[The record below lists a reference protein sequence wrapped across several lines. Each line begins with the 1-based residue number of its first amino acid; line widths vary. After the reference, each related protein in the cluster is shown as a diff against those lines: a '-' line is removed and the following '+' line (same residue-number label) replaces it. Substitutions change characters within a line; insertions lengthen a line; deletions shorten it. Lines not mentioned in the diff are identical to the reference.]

1 MAAPPYPDFDMY
13 GTYRAA
19 SLSENH
25 EDHSIASGDPSSV
38 SYIPRAARSFP
49 HADTVHTIHVKKITY
64 PMTSRPPELWVL
76 ETNQDGLETWRSIET
91 FQLSQDPRVIRATEN
106 QWRIHYE
113 VHPISPSLLA
123 EPLHP
128 VLPHPEH
135 SNVQFGQPVLVLPDH
150 TYILQCVGDGLH
162 TIILK
167 VLLYRYNMASI
178 PYYTSIITI
187 ATEYAYTCQTGI
199 VGISHPEPPRSGLS
213 NHADMS
219 DSSI

>member
-1 MAAPPYPDFDMY
+1 
-13 GTYRAA
+13 
-19 SLSENH
+19 
-25 EDHSIASGDPSSV
+25 
-38 SYIPRAARSFP
+38 
-49 HADTVHTIHVKKITY
+49 
-64 PMTSRPPELWVL
+64 MTSRPPELWVL

-167 VLLYRYNMASI
+167 VLLFRYTGLH
-178 PYYTSIITI
+178 PVLTSRITI
-187 ATEYAYTCQTGI
+187 QVAFRTEYSYTLGTDIGVQF
-199 VGISHPEPPRSGLS
+199 S
-213 NHADMS
+213 
-219 DSSI
+219 